1 MYEFAITNGV
11 GRLID
16 YGVCGA
22 VELKRLR
29 ESMLQGEIMLFGYCG
44 KDCETGQ

>member
-1 MYEFAITNGV
+1 MYEYAITNGR

-22 VELKRLR
+22 TELKALR
-29 ESMLQGEIMLFGYCG
+29 ESLLQNEIMLFGYCG
-44 KDCETGQ
+44 KGCETGK